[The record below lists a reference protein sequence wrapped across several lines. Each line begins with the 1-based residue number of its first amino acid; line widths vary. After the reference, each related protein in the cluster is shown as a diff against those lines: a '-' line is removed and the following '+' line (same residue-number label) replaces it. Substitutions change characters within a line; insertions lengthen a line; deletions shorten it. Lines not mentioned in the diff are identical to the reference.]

1 MSLDNNKKQNKQ
13 ETKKKHSLKD
23 TAGYLNFAV
32 YYNGVCFDD
41 FNHFKDNSGQKVI
54 LFNVY

>member
-41 FNHFKDNSGQKVI
+41 FNHFKDNSGQ
-54 LFNVY
+54 

>member
-23 TAGYLNFAV
+23 TVGYLNFAV

-41 FNHFKDNSGQKVI
+41 FNHFKDNSGQ
-54 LFNVY
+54 